1 MLLVDRWRC
10 SAGSQ
15 RRLRRHEGRGRVERR
30 GSWSWVRCCQVKVL
44 VGAQYESVKIT
55 CCKEQSLVAPQQR
68 QQEFW
73 RSPTLHLGSSAVE
86 QNHPG
91 QENLIVKWQNWK
103 PIWFYWGENSPNH
116 ECTVP
121 SLRNCRMY
129 PAPNVASV
137 LIADI
142 DINLKTLYW
151 ETAVSQSAGL
161 ASTSER
167 EMRISHNN

>member
-1 MLLVDRWRC
+1 MAMFCRQPKEVETARGERPSGEKRVVKLSKDVVKSRFLLV
-10 SAGSQ
+10 
-15 RRLRRHEGRGRVERR
+15 LNM
-30 GSWSWVRCCQVKVL
+30 K
-44 VGAQYESVKIT
+44 SVKIT

-91 QENLIVKWQNWK
+91 QENLIVTELKT
-103 PIWFYWGENSPNH
+103 YWGENSPNH

-137 LIADI
+137 LIANI